1 MNLNLLVP
9 TQNEFNQRIYGVLV
23 GVVTNIK
30 DPENLGRVK
39 VKLPLRECE
48 NETEWARVATLMAG
62 KEMGCYFLPEVGDEV
77 LVAFHDGEV
86 RRPFVIGALWNSE
99 EKPPRT
105 NDDGK
110 NNIREIKSRCGH
122 EIILND
128 ENGKE
133 SIEIH
138 TKAGQIIKME
148 DPANGKIT
156 VKDQSGN
163 NSLAIEGANNTVTIK
178 GNMKINLESQ
188 SCKINIDAAQNS
200 ITIET
205 PLQLKLKSQMID
217 IEAGANMTIKSGG
230 MMTIQGSLVKIN

>member
-1 MNLNLLVP
+1 LNLNLLVP
-9 TQNEFNQRIYGVLV
+9 RPDEFNQKIYGVLV

-39 VKLPLRECE
+39 VKLPIRECE
-48 NETEWARVATLMAG
+48 NETEWARIATLMAG

-77 LVAFHDGEV
+77 LVAFHEGEV
-86 RRPFVIGALWNSE
+86 RRPYVIGALWNNV
-99 EKPPRT
+99 EKPPQK
-105 NDDGK
+105 NGDGK
-110 NNIREIKSRCGH
+110 NNIREIKSRSGH
-122 EIILND
+122 EIIFND

-138 TKAGQIIKME
+138 TKAGQTIRME
-148 DPANGKIT
+148 DPANGKIL

-163 NSLAIEGANNTVTIK
+163 NTLTIDGGGNTVTIK
-178 GNMKINLESQ
+178 GNLNINLESQ

-200 ITIET
+200 ITINA

-217 IEAGANMTIKSGG
+217 IEAGANMNIKSGG